1 MKTRRSIRASENSGF
16 AGRLGTARTEEFE
29 RKPTMTYRID
39 RVVVGEEYVILRI
52 SGRMTG
58 QDVDMLRALLEQE
71 GRTAAIDLKDI
82 LLVDREV
89 VKLLALWESNGNELR
104 NCPLYIREWI
114 TREREAHEG

>member
-1 MKTRRSIRASENSGF
+1 MKTRRLIRASENSGF
-16 AGRLGTARTEEFE
+16 AGRLGTARTEECE

-52 SGRMTG
+52 SGRITG

-89 VKLLALWESNGNELR
+89 VKLLALCESNGNELR

-114 TREREAHEG
+114 TREREVHKG

>member
-1 MKTRRSIRASENSGF
+1 MKALSFIRASENSGF
-16 AGRLGTARTEEFE
+16 AGRLGTARTDEFE

-39 RVVVGEEYVILRI
+39 RVVVGEEHVILRI
-52 SGRMTG
+52 SGRITG

-71 GRTAAIDLKDI
+71 GRTAVIDLKDI

-89 VKLLALWESNGNELR
+89 VKLLALCESNGNELR